1 MGGRAVQRPILELR
15 HFNAIVTLAEELSY
29 TKAAR
34 RLGMSQSGL
43 SRSIQDAERRLN
55 RRIFDRTRSR
65 VELTDAGRACVAE
78 ARLSI
83 EHEERAIQFTK
94 AVAHGVDSTLVVGR
108 SQYTDPVLSDV
119 LLSLHLPLHP
129 NLDIQLHSEFAPELE
144 HGVLCSRLD
153 LALITHP
160 AVNPR
165 LTTVQLT
172 EAPLHIVLSED
183 HPIAQKH
190 KVKLKDLAGSRWT
203 VFDRRVHPS
212 LYDTLMGLAQFE
224 GVEYRA
230 LNHVMSADE
239 ASHLLLKS
247 GGIAFLTRAGA
258 LRIARQGLIAKPLDE
273 EALRLDVHLAAR
285 ADNSSKL
292 VSEFVRAFVTKLKSV
307 LLPPQL
313 SLLIEPGNGHLGR

>member
-1 MGGRAVQRPILELR
+1 MQKPTLELR
-15 HFNAIVTLAEELSY
+15 HFIAIVTLAEELSY

-43 SRSIQDAERRLN
+43 SRLIQDAERRLN
-55 RRIFDRTRSR
+55 RKIFDRNRSQ

-78 ARLSI
+78 ARLTI

-94 AVAHGVDSTLVVGR
+94 AVAHGVDSTLIVGR

-129 NLDIQLHSEFAPELE
+129 NLDVQLRSEFAPELE
-144 HGVLCSRLD
+144 HGVLQSRLD

-160 AVNPR
+160 SENPR
-165 LTTVQLT
+165 LSTVKLT

-183 HPIAQKH
+183 HLLTEKH
-190 KVKLKDLAGSRWT
+190 SIKLKDLAGSRWT
-203 VFDRRVHPS
+203 VFDRRIHPS
-212 LYDTLMGLAQFE
+212 LYDTLMGLARFE
-224 GVEYRA
+224 GVEYKS

-258 LRIARQGLIAKPLDE
+258 LRIARQGLVAKPLDE

-285 ADNSSKL
+285 ADNTSKL
-292 VSEFVRAFVTKLKSV
+292 VSEFVRTFVKKLKTV

-313 SLLIEPGNGHLGR
+313 TLLIEPGNGHLGR

>member
-1 MGGRAVQRPILELR
+1 MQKPTLELR
-15 HFNAIVTLAEELSY
+15 HFIAIVMLAEELSY

-43 SRSIQDAERRLN
+43 SRLIQDAERRLN
-55 RRIFDRTRSR
+55 RKIFERNRSQ

-78 ARLSI
+78 ARLTI

-94 AVAHGVDSTLVVGR
+94 AVAHGVDSTLIVGR
-108 SQYTDPVLSDV
+108 SQYTDPVLSDL

-129 NLDIQLHSEFAPELE
+129 NLDVQLRSEFAPELE
-144 HGVLCSRLD
+144 HGVLQSRLD

-160 AVNPR
+160 SENPR
-165 LTTVQLT
+165 LSTVQLT

-190 KVKLKDLAGSRWT
+190 EVRLKDLDGCRWT
-203 VFDRRVHPS
+203 VFDRRIHPA
-212 LYDTLMGLAQFE
+212 LYDTLMSLTRFE
-224 GVEYRA
+224 KIEYRS

-247 GGIAFLTRAGA
+247 GGVAFLTRAGA
-258 LRIARQGLIAKPLDE
+258 HRIARQGLIAKPLDE
-273 EALRLDVHLAAR
+273 DSLKLDVHLAAR
-285 ADNSSKL
+285 ADNTSKL
-292 VSEFVRAFVTKLKSV
+292 VSEFVRAFVRKLKTV

-313 SLLIEPGNGHLGR
+313 TLLIEPGNGHFGR

>member
-1 MGGRAVQRPILELR
+1 
-15 HFNAIVTLAEELSY
+15 
-29 TKAAR
+29 
-34 RLGMSQSGL
+34 
-43 SRSIQDAERRLN
+43 
-55 RRIFDRTRSR
+55 
-65 VELTDAGRACVAE
+65 
-78 ARLSI
+78 
-83 EHEERAIQFTK
+83 
-94 AVAHGVDSTLVVGR
+94 
-108 SQYTDPVLSDV
+108 

-129 NLDIQLHSEFAPELE
+129 NLDVQLHSEFAPELE

-160 AVNPR
+160 AANPR

-190 KVKLKDLAGSRWT
+190 KVKLKDLAGNRWT

>member
-1 MGGRAVQRPILELR
+1 MQRPILELR

-55 RRIFDRTRSR
+55 RKIFDRTRSR

-94 AVAHGVDSTLVVGR
+94 AVAHGVDSTLIVGR
-108 SQYTDPVLSDV
+108 SPYTDPVLSEV
-119 LLSLHLPLHP
+119 LLSLYLPLHP
-129 NLDIQLHSEFAPELE
+129 NLDVQLHSEFAPELE

-153 LALITHP
+153 LAFIARL
-160 AVNPR
+160 ADNPR
-165 LTTVQLT
+165 LSAVKLT
-172 EAPLHIVLSED
+172 EAPLHIALSED
-183 HPIAQKH
+183 HPVARKQT
-190 KVKLKDLAGSRWT
+190 VRLKDLAGNRWT
-203 VFDRRVHPS
+203 VYDRRIHPS
-212 LYDTLMGLAQFE
+212 LYDTIMGLAQFE
-224 GVEYRA
+224 GIEYRGIH
-230 LNHVMSADE
+230 HVMSAEE
-239 ASHLLLKS
+239 ASQILLKS
-247 GGIAFLTRAGA
+247 GGIAFLTRADA

-273 EALRLDVHLAAR
+273 EALRVDIHLVAR
-285 ADNSSKL
+285 ADNTSKL
-292 VSEFVRAFVTKLKSV
+292 VSEFVRTFVTKLKSV

-313 SLLIEPGNGHLGR
+313 TLLIEPGYGHLGR

>member
-1 MGGRAVQRPILELR
+1 MQKPTLELR
-15 HFNAIVTLAEELSY
+15 HFNAILTLAEELSY

-55 RRIFDRTRSR
+55 RKIFERNRSR

-78 ARLSI
+78 GRLSI

-94 AVAHGVDSTLVVGR
+94 AVAHGVDSTLIIGR
-108 SQYTDPVLSDV
+108 SQYTDPVFTDV

-129 NLDIQLHSEFAPELE
+129 NLDVQLHSEFAPELE
-144 HGVLCSRLD
+144 HGVLQSRLD

-160 AVNPR
+160 TENPR
-165 LTTVQLT
+165 LSTVQLT
-172 EAPLHIVLSED
+172 EAPLHILLPED
-183 HPIAQKH
+183 HPIAKKH
-190 KVKLKDLAGSRWT
+190 KVKLQDLAGSRWN

-212 LYDTLMGLAQFE
+212 LYDTLMSLARSE
-224 GVEYRA
+224 GIEYRS

-239 ASHLLLKS
+239 ASHLILKS

-258 LRIARQGLIAKPLDE
+258 HRVARHGLIARPLDE
-273 EALRLDVHLAAR
+273 ESLKLDVHLAAR
-285 ADNSSKL
+285 ADNNSKL
-292 VSEFVRAFVTKLKSV
+292 VSEFVRAFVTKLKTV

-313 SLLIEPGNGHLGR
+313 TLLIEPGNGHFGL

>member
-1 MGGRAVQRPILELR
+1 MQRPILELR

-43 SRSIQDAERRLN
+43 SRCIQDAERRLN
-55 RRIFDRTRSR
+55 RKIFDRNRSR

-78 ARLSI
+78 ARLTI
-83 EHEERAIQFTK
+83 EHEERAVQFTK
-94 AVAHGVDSTLVVGR
+94 AVSHGVDATIIVGR
-108 SQYTDPVLSDV
+108 SPYIDPMLSEV

-129 NLDIQLHSEFAPELE
+129 NLDIEVHSEFAPELE
-144 HGVLCSRLD
+144 HGILCSRLD

-160 AVNPR
+160 YQNPR

-172 EAPLHIVLSED
+172 EAPLYIVLSED
-183 HPIAQKH
+183 HPVGQKDN
-190 KVKLKDLAGSRWT
+190 VKIKDLAGLRWT
-203 VFDRRVHPS
+203 VFDRRIHPS
-212 LYDTLMGLAQFE
+212 VYDTLMGLARFE

-230 LNHVMSADE
+230 LNHFMHADE
-239 ASHLLLKS
+239 ASHFLLKS
-247 GGIAFLTRAGA
+247 GGVAFLSKASA
-258 LRIARQGLIAKPLDE
+258 MRIAKQGLIAKPLDE

-292 VSEFVRAFVTKLKSV
+292 VSEFVRTFVKRLKSV

-313 SLLIEPGNGHLGR
+313 SLLIEPGNGHFGR

>member
-1 MGGRAVQRPILELR
+1 MQRPILELR
-15 HFNAIVTLAEELSY
+15 HFNAIITLAEELSY

-34 RLGMSQSGL
+34 RLKMSQSGL

-55 RRIFDRTRSR
+55 RKIFDRTRSR

-78 ARLSI
+78 ARLAI
-83 EHEERAIQFTK
+83 EHEERAILFTK
-94 AVAHGVDSTLVVGR
+94 AVAHGVDSTLVIGR
-108 SQYTDPVLSDV
+108 SQYTDPILSDV

-129 NLDIQLHSEFAPELE
+129 NLDVQLHSEFAPELE

-160 AVNPR
+160 APNPR

-183 HPIAQKH
+183 HPVAQKH
-190 KVKLKDLAGSRWT
+190 KVKLKDLAENRWT
-203 VFDRRVHPS
+203 VFDRRVHPA
-212 LYDTLMGLAQFE
+212 LYDTLMDLARFE
-224 GVEYRA
+224 GIEYRT

-239 ASHLLLKS
+239 AGHLLLKS

-258 LRIARQGLIAKPLDE
+258 LRIARQGLIAKTLNFPL
-273 EALRLDVHLAAR
+273 
-285 ADNSSKL
+285 
-292 VSEFVRAFVTKLKSV
+292 
-307 LLPPQL
+307 
-313 SLLIEPGNGHLGR
+313 PGNIA

>member
-1 MGGRAVQRPILELR
+1 
-15 HFNAIVTLAEELSY
+15 
-29 TKAAR
+29 
-34 RLGMSQSGL
+34 
-43 SRSIQDAERRLN
+43 
-55 RRIFDRTRSR
+55 
-65 VELTDAGRACVAE
+65 
-78 ARLSI
+78 
-83 EHEERAIQFTK
+83 
-94 AVAHGVDSTLVVGR
+94 
-108 SQYTDPVLSDV
+108 
-119 LLSLHLPLHP
+119 
-129 NLDIQLHSEFAPELE
+129 
-144 HGVLCSRLD
+144 
-153 LALITHP
+153 
-160 AVNPR
+160 
-165 LTTVQLT
+165 VQLT

-285 ADNSSKL
+285 ADNTSKL
-292 VSEFVRAFVTKLKSV
+292 VSEFVRTFVTKLKSV

>member
-1 MGGRAVQRPILELR
+1 
-15 HFNAIVTLAEELSY
+15 
-29 TKAAR
+29 
-34 RLGMSQSGL
+34 
-43 SRSIQDAERRLN
+43 
-55 RRIFDRTRSR
+55 
-65 VELTDAGRACVAE
+65 LTDAGRACVAE

-108 SQYTDPVLSDV
+108 SQYTDPVLSEV

-129 NLDIQLHSEFAPELE
+129 DLDVQLHSEFAPELE

-160 AVNPR
+160 DANPR

-183 HPIAQKH
+183 HPIAKKH
-190 KVKLKDLAGSRWT
+190 KVKLKDLGGSRWT
-203 VFDRRVHPS
+203 VFDRRIHPS
-212 LYDTLMGLAQFE
+212 LYDTLIGLARFE
-224 GVEYRA
+224 GIEYRA

-239 ASHLLLKS
+239 AAHLLLKS

-258 LRIARQGLIAKPLDE
+258 HRIARQGLVAKPLEE
-273 EALRLDVHLAAR
+273 EALKLDVHLAAR
-285 ADNSSKL
+285 ADNASKL
-292 VSEFVRAFVTKLKSV
+292 VSEFVRTFVKKLKTV

-313 SLLIEPGNGHLGR
+313 TLLIEPGDGHLGR

>member
-1 MGGRAVQRPILELR
+1 MQRPILELR
-15 HFNAIVTLAEELSY
+15 HLNAIVTLAEELNY

-43 SRSIQDAERRLN
+43 SRCIQDAERRLD
-55 RRIFDRTRSR
+55 RKIFDRTRSQ

-108 SQYTDPVLSDV
+108 SPYTDPVLSEV

-129 NLDIQLHSEFAPELE
+129 NLDVELHSEFAPELE

-160 AVNPR
+160 DHNPR

-172 EAPLHIVLSED
+172 ESPLHVVLSED
-183 HPIAQKH
+183 HPMARSQR
-190 KVKLKDLAGSRWT
+190 VKLKDLAGSRWT
-203 VFDRRVHPS
+203 VFDRRIHPS
-212 LYDTLMGLAQFE
+212 LYDTLMGLARFE
-224 GVEYRA
+224 RIEYRA
-230 LNHVMSADE
+230 LSHVMNSDE
-239 ASHLLLKS
+239 ASHLLLKN
-247 GGIAFLTRAGA
+247 GGIAFLSRASA
-258 LRIARQGLIAKPLDE
+258 LRIAGHGLVARPLDE
-273 EALRLDVHLAAR
+273 DALRLDVHLAAR

-292 VSEFVRAFVTKLKSV
+292 VSEFVRTFVKKLKSV
-307 LLPPQL
+307 LLPSQL